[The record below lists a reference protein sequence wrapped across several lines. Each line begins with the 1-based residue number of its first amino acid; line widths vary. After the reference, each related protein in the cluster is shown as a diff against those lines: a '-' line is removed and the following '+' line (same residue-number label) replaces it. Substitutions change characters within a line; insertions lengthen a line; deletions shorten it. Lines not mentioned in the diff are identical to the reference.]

1 MQIVHINVF
10 QRKYGFIEVILK
22 DIASYVTYILEKDN
36 RPKKFIE
43 TVYIQAFVM
52 KI

>member
-1 MQIVHINVF
+1 MQIVHINVL
-10 QRKYGFIEVILK
+10 QRKYGFIEVVLK
-22 DIASYVTYILEKDN
+22 DIPSYITYVLEKDN
-36 RPKKFIE
+36 MLKKFIE